1 MIRCNCKLIFTK
13 FKKEE
18 VFEMLIIARI
28 CFGGFVFFGIL
39 RNVLGTL
46 NNEAML
52 CLLAIA
58 ALGVLS
64 YLEVIAKTKKK

>member
-1 MIRCNCKLIFTK
+1 
-13 FKKEE
+13 
-18 VFEMLIIARI
+18 MLIIARI